1 MAKSVKKSKRPISPG
16 HAKLN
21 AIAKSAGEFAFV
33 PPPALVPA
41 LHVGL
46 TALIC
51 FGGFLGMSNFELMEW
66 GLFAYAPVQGGLLA
80 LWLIFGRGFFAIRLA
95 ALVAAVTIWTLWV
108 GSIVV
113 YDAQEPSPFDTMVPV
128 VVIVTLV
135 FSGFALAGWRLIRL
149 GEESEDVGVAEVG
162 RWQFKLR
169 HLASILLIASV
180 AFASYRWWKPL
191 LLTSAALQILN
202 GLEAVAILFAV
213 RTMLANHTIRWL
225 LAIYYALTF
234 AATCVL
240 CIADSRTHDIV
251 PMFLIVMVPAMS
263 IVPLSLWPYR
273 CAGYRLMRCAG

>member
-1 MAKSVKKSKRPISPG
+1 MAKSKRPISPG

-21 AIAKSAGEFAFV
+21 GIAQSAGEFAFV

-41 LHVGL
+41 LHGGL

-51 FGGFLGMSNFELMEW
+51 FGGFLGMSGFELMEW
-66 GLFAYAPVQGGLLA
+66 GLFAYAPAQGGLLA
-80 LWLIFGRGFFAIRLA
+80 LWLIFGRGLFVIRLA

-113 YDAQEPSPFDTMVPV
+113 YDARKPTPFDTMVPV

-135 FSGFALAGWRLIRL
+135 FLGFAFAGWRLIRL
-149 GEESEDVGVAEVG
+149 GEESDGRGVTEIG

-169 HLASILLIASV
+169 NLASMLLIASV

-202 GLEAVAILFAV
+202 GLEAVSILFAV
-213 RTMLANHTIRWL
+213 RMMLANHTIRWL
-225 LAIYYALTF
+225 LAIYYTLTF
-234 AATCVL
+234 AVTCVL
-240 CIADSRTHDIV
+240 CIADSHAQDIV

-273 CAGYRLMRCAG
+273 LAGYRLMRCTG

>member
-95 ALVAAVTIWTLWV
+95 ALVAAPVYLGALW
-108 GSIVV
+108 
-113 YDAQEPSPFDTMVPV
+113 
-128 VVIVTLV
+128 
-135 FSGFALAGWRLIRL
+135 ALGTFGADERALLRRVL
-149 GEESEDVGVAEVG
+149 GRA
-162 RWQFKLR
+162 
-169 HLASILLIASV
+169 
-180 AFASYRWWKPL
+180 
-191 LLTSAALQILN
+191 
-202 GLEAVAILFAV
+202 
-213 RTMLANHTIRWL
+213 
-225 LAIYYALTF
+225 
-234 AATCVL
+234 
-240 CIADSRTHDIV
+240 
-251 PMFLIVMVPAMS
+251 
-263 IVPLSLWPYR
+263 
-273 CAGYRLMRCAG
+273 